1 MLFSCTKDN
10 LHDNIVSMKY
20 QAIAADEASN
30 FFSSTSSKELFAKTK
45 NNLDLKIDNASL
57 SCEYI
62 ENTSLAMPVFK
73 ATTKYTKMSTQ
84 VFLVKV
90 EDVILPFLFNR
101 IADEKAQT
109 KEFSGIII
117 ISELNGDFV
126 NGYKVIN
133 GVFISQFIKN
143 TNSTKTS
150 KTAYAPCGW
159 ECLSESWQ
167 ELNEVVISNNYTSP
181 SFDFGPRGLTSTSF
195 SSDISQIGTSSGS
208 SSGSSSGDITSVPFF
223 PCDDPLHGC
232 DNDYV
237 DEEEDRIFNELTGK
251 ALCVY
256 NKLNSSSSGFADAIK
271 KFDGEFPVSHI
282 SLKINNA
289 LPLGTYGITN
299 PPSNFNITV
308 ELSNTQLNNIS
319 DLGGAIAISHEIIHA
334 EIFRKLLSAAQK
346 GDLNTNNYTTEE
358 NINFVNSLRDN
369 FPGLYDYY
377 YARAHPDY
385 NHNLMAQ
392 HYRSTIADIAQTF
405 DNNTFPRQIYEDLAW
420 AGLRVIDE
428 NTNSI
433 AWNNLTT
440 EEQERIKSNLLN
452 IFHNG
457 TKNCN

>member
-1 MLFSCTKDN
+1 MFFTRKNTNFKSYYESKIIYPPHFLLLFLALMLFSCTKDN

-57 SCEYI
+57 IFEYI

-73 ATTKYTKMSTQ
+73 ATTKYTKMSTE

-117 ISELNGDFV
+117 ISKLNGDFV

-133 GVFISQFIKN
+133 GVFVSQFIK
-143 TNSTKTS
+143 
-150 KTAYAPCGW
+150 
-159 ECLSESWQ
+159 
-167 ELNEVVISNNYTSP
+167 
-181 SFDFGPRGLTSTSF
+181 
-195 SSDISQIGTSSGS
+195 
-208 SSGSSSGDITSVPFF
+208 
-223 PCDDPLHGC
+223 
-232 DNDYV
+232 
-237 DEEEDRIFNELTGK
+237 
-251 ALCVY
+251 
-256 NKLNSSSSGFADAIK
+256 
-271 KFDGEFPVSHI
+271 
-282 SLKINNA
+282 
-289 LPLGTYGITN
+289 
-299 PPSNFNITV
+299 
-308 ELSNTQLNNIS
+308 
-319 DLGGAIAISHEIIHA
+319 
-334 EIFRKLLSAAQK
+334 
-346 GDLNTNNYTTEE
+346 NTNNYTTEE

>member
-1 MLFSCTKDN
+1 
-10 LHDNIVSMKY
+10 
-20 QAIAADEASN
+20 
-30 FFSSTSSKELFAKTK
+30 
-45 NNLDLKIDNASL
+45 
-57 SCEYI
+57 
-62 ENTSLAMPVFK
+62 MPVK
-73 ATTKYTKMSTQ
+73 ALAE
-84 VFLVKV
+84 LVEV
-90 EDVILPFLFNR
+90 EVHAVGPV
-101 IADEKAQT
+101 
-109 KEFSGIII
+109 S
-117 ISELNGDFV
+117 
-126 NGYKVIN
+126 
-133 GVFISQFIKN
+133 
-143 TNSTKTS
+143 
-150 KTAYAPCGW
+150 PCND
-159 ECLSESWQ
+159 S
-167 ELNEVVISNNYTSP
+167 
-181 SFDFGPRGLTSTSF
+181 R
-195 SSDISQIGTSSGS
+195 
-208 SSGSSSGDITSVPFF
+208 
-223 PCDDPLHGC
+223 HGC

-237 DEEEDRIFNELTGK
+237 DEEDQIFNELTGK

-256 NKLNSSSSGFADAIK
+256 DKLNSSSSGFANAIK

-289 LPLGTYGITN
+289 LPLGNYGITN

-377 YARAHPDY
+377 YARVHPDY

-405 DNNTFPRQIYEDLAW
+405 DNKTFPRQIYEDLAW

-428 NTNSI
+428 DTNSI

-440 EEQERIKSNLLN
+440 EEQERIK
-452 IFHNG
+452 
-457 TKNCN
+457 